1 MTQIKNLTILL
12 LAVLLS
18 QQASAQRGNAQDT
31 VLKGS
36 TIEIIQTYKPE
47 VQRAPKPEL
56 TPYLP
61 PVDTSKPNLQYNVP
75 PQTVNYTYS
84 SLPLRPL
91 ALNMSKDEGVFENYI
106 KLGGGNLST
115 LYADAGIG
123 SLKGE
128 NYETAIHL
136 NHLSQSGN
144 ITNQKASFTGLDA
157 SGNLHKNNKVF
168 GAKFGVN
175 NSTYHYYGYDHNIY
189 NYAQSSVR
197 QSFTGINLEV
207 DMQEEAAEDK
217 QFTYHPT
224 IGVNLFSDKYN
235 ASEISFK
242 IGLPISYQLDSNTS
256 IYVKPL
262 ATITSYKNPLT
273 TQSNNVFQLAPGIKF
288 VKNQI
293 SGHAGITPTWGAN
306 QKFYILPDIGLNY
319 QLPETQLLLHAGWQ
333 GSLQQNTYQQLSMLN
348 PYVFN
353 TFTVNQTRTQEV
365 YAGVSS
371 NVGEHITF
379 NGRVS
384 WHDYTNLPVFIN
396 DTLTDNKQFQILYDT
411 KVNAIGLEAAIR
423 YQIAQTFAVGFTGQW
438 MNFYQSNFE
447 RVWHRPGI
455 RFTGDIVAQPIEK
468 LTITAYISFIDEL
481 YALEKNNRSFK
492 LNSILDIGAGAEYEV
507 IKRVSLF
514 LQANNLLNNK
524 YQLQYGYNA
533 FGMNIFGGARLKF

>member
-1 MTQIKNLTILL
+1 MTQVKHITLL
-12 LAVLLS
+12 LFAVLAA
-18 QQASAQRGNAQDT
+18 QYAAAQRGNTQDT

-47 VQRAPKPEL
+47 VQHAPKPEL
-56 TPYLP
+56 TPHLP
-61 PVDTSKPNLQYNVP
+61 PIDTTAPNLQYNVP

-91 ALNMSKDEGVFENYI
+91 ALNINKDDKSFENYV

-115 LYADAGIG
+115 LYADVGIG
-123 SLKGE
+123 SLNGE
-128 NYETAIHL
+128 DYQTAIHL

-157 SGNLHKNNKVF
+157 SGSLHKNGKVF
-168 GAKFGVN
+168 GAALGVSN
-175 NSTYHYYGYDHNIY
+175 NIYHYYGYDHSIY
-189 NYAQSSVR
+189 NYTQSNVR
-197 QSFTGINLEV
+197 QAFTNVDIEL
-207 DMQEEAAEDK
+207 DMQEENPDEK
-217 QFTYHPT
+217 PFTYHP
-224 IGVNLFSDKYN
+224 IVGVSLFSDKYN
-235 ASEISFK
+235 ASETTFK
-242 IGLPISYQLDSNTS
+242 LGLPISYQLDSNTS
-256 IYVKPL
+256 VYVKPQ
-262 ATITSYKNPLT
+262 ATITSFKNPVT
-273 TQSNNVFQLAPGIKF
+273 SQSNNIIQIAPGIKF
-288 VKNQI
+288 AKNQI
-293 SGHAGITPTWGAN
+293 SGNAGITPTWGAN
-306 QKFYILPDIGLNY
+306 QKFYILPDINLSY
-319 QLPETQLLLHAGWQ
+319 MLPETQMLLHAGWQ
-333 GSLQQNTYQQLSMLN
+333 GSLQQNSYRQLTALN

-384 WHDYTNLPVFIN
+384 WYDYTNLPVFIN

-423 YQIAQTFAVGFTGQW
+423 YQIAQTFAIGFTGQW

-455 RFTGDIVAQPIEK
+455 RFTGDIIAQPIEK

-507 IKRVSLF
+507 IKRVSVF
-514 LQANNLLNNK
+514 VQANNLLNNK